1 MSFHHR
7 LIELESELIAKEE
20 SARGIA
26 ELTFE
31 CSLLLE
37 EVEQEIGIK
46 LADKAP
52 SDWRGWICYR
62 RKNSII
68 ICRGRSFAEGSF
80 FKTHRVGLDTTSG
93 ADAIADYK
101 RGYDVT
107 PPQDID
113 HLLLNFGTGE
123 SIKGFLWYGENIA
136 PYRLIYQVEVSS
148 ASSDELKSAI
158 VEACIWIMKRPKN
171 KTLNEFLKDY
181 QSDQQTG

>member
-1 MSFHHR
+1 
-7 LIELESELIAKEE
+7 
-20 SARGIA
+20 
-26 ELTFE
+26 
-31 CSLLLE
+31 
-37 EVEQEIGIK
+37 
-46 LADKAP
+46 
-52 SDWRGWICYR
+52 
-62 RKNSII
+62 
-68 ICRGRSFAEGSF
+68 
-80 FKTHRVGLDTTSG
+80 VGLDTTSG